1 MTELGATIYGA
12 LDQGLSE
19 DQERGLTPE
28 LETVLDQMT
37 SGSGASEDDDEGIE
51 VTSGRPCARVA
62 DACRRRLAVSHE
74 ADAHFQAVLRA
85 LVSEA
90 FELSTF
96 MDKVSAREAEI
107 DEELNDLAL
116 HVRHTRLT

>member
-37 SGSGASEDDDEGIE
+37 SGASEDDDEGIE
-51 VTSGRPCARVA
+51 VTSGRCARVA

>member
-51 VTSGRPCARVA
+51 VTSGRCARVA

-116 HVRHTRLT
+116 HVRHRLT

>member
-37 SGSGASEDDDEGIE
+37 SVSGACEDDDEGIE
-51 VTSGRPCARVA
+51 VTSGRCARVA
-62 DACRRRLAVSHE
+62 DACRRRLAGSHE
-74 ADAHFQAVLRA
+74 ADAHFQAVLKA

-116 HVRHTRLT
+116 HVRQTITC